1 LVANLA
7 GDSMNTNRSA
17 DDQLET
23 MSEKIAAASTACLQ
37 TDPESLNESELKKYY
52 SLEGFFGG
60 FRLKTRLG
68 RSYVLQRLADNPPHP
83 KLTTVFQRMRGV
95 RIGDHVYIGPHVD
108 IDFLYPHLV
117 TIEDYVSIGM
127 NSMIFAHS
135 NPTCSVWLKLN
146 RYPRSVSPVL
156 IKKGAWIPP
165 GVIVLPGVTI
175 GEHSVVG
182 AGSLVTRNVEP
193 FTMVAGC
200 PARLVKRLD

>member
-1 LVANLA
+1 LVANLV
-7 GDSMNTNRSA
+7 GDSMNTVRRD

-23 MSEKIAAASTACLQ
+23 MSEKIAAASAACSQ
-37 TDPESLNESELKKYY
+37 ADPESLNESELKKYY
-52 SLEGFFGG
+52 SLEGFLGG

-95 RIGDHVYIGPHVD
+95 RIGNHVYIGPHVD

-146 RYPRSVSPVL
+146 RYARFVAPVL

-165 GVIVLPGVTI
+165 GVIILPGVTI
-175 GEHSVVG
+175 GEHAVVG

-200 PARLVKRLD
+200 PAKFVKRLD